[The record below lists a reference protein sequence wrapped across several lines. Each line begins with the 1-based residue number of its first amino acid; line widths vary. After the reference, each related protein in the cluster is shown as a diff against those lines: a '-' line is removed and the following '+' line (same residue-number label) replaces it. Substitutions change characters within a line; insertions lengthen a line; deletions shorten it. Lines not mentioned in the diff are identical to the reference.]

1 MIKDEDK
8 DENLKEVNNIV
19 IFVIYILTRDIDN
32 VGRNNEIWYE
42 VHDFVI
48 ENNGD
53 LHQDYVILPKVNQI
67 EPQDYDDLDL
77 VYGMI
82 EMDIYTLLKED

>member
-1 MIKDEDK
+1 MGHEVGNKVLDTIERNSKIEEKVNDMIKDEDK

-53 LHQDYVILPKVNQI
+53 LHQDYVILPKVN
-67 EPQDYDDLDL
+67 
-77 VYGMI
+77 
-82 EMDIYTLLKED
+82 